1 MNLVKPLIASWI
13 YLFNKQ
19 AVQGCKQE
27 INMTS
32 KLKEEINAIQGRA
45 AMANIDVCIMVR
57 LSLTIQIASF
67 LIEKGKTIEAKG
79 WLLGALEWGT
89 DVNIFDDLDDSDG
102 NSEDIQAWFDK
113 RMEGEIS
120 LDEAFKLIRSRYPEI
135 EKLRTA

>member
-1 MNLVKPLIASWI
+1 M
-13 YLFNKQ
+13 
-19 AVQGCKQE
+19 QGCKQE
-27 INMTS
+27 IDMTD
-32 KLKEEINAIQGRA
+32 KLKEEINALQGRA

-67 LIEKGKTIEAKG
+67 LIEKGKSIEAKD

-89 DVNIFDDLDDSDG
+89 DANIFDDLDDSDG
-102 NSEDIQAWFDK
+102 NSEDIQSWFDK

>member
-1 MNLVKPLIASWI
+1 
-13 YLFNKQ
+13 
-19 AVQGCKQE
+19 
-27 INMTS
+27 MTN

-45 AMANIDVCIMVR
+45 AMANIDACIMVR

-67 LIEKGKTIEAKG
+67 LIEKGKTIEAKD
-79 WLLGALEWGT
+79 WLLGALEWGA

-102 NSEDIQAWFDK
+102 SSEDIQAWFDK

-120 LDEAFKLIRSRYPEI
+120 FAEAIELIRKHYTEL

>member
-1 MNLVKPLIASWI
+1 
-13 YLFNKQ
+13 
-19 AVQGCKQE
+19 
-27 INMTS
+27 MTD
-32 KLKEEINAIQGRA
+32 KLKEEINALQGRA

-67 LIEKGKTIEAKG
+67 LIEKGKSIEAKD

-89 DVNIFDDLDDSDG
+89 DANIFDDLDDSDG
-102 NSEDIQAWFDK
+102 NSENIQSWFDK